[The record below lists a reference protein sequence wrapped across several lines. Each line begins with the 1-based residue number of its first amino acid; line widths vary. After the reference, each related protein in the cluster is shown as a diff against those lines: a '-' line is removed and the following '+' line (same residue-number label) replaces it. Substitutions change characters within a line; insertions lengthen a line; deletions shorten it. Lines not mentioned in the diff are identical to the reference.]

1 MTREEVMAMADDR
14 LNAWAWALLY
24 LDDPIPDLV
33 SRGGMVI
40 IGGDD
45 VLIPDYVNNIRA
57 AWELVEELASRRMF
71 PSIYQEFDYGWYC
84 DVIVGGANDKIG
96 MDDDLSAAR
105 AITRTFV
112 LAMSKQRRGRR
123 DD

>member
-24 LDDPIPDLV
+24 LDNPIP
-33 SRGGMVI
+33 
-40 IGGDD
+40 

-84 DVIVGGANDKIG
+84 DVIVGGANDKVS
-96 MDDDLSAAR
+96 MDDDLSATR